1 MNFDWTV
8 LQAIREFMTCPFLDF
23 LMPKITMLGN
33 SGAIWLLTA
42 GGLLCTKKYRKQGAF
57 LLMGLLV
64 GAIVGNVFLKN
75 MVARPRPC
83 WLDPSVQLLIAVP
96 KDYSF
101 PSGHTLASVIS
112 ATILTAMKVKFRG
125 GCRLAGGIDRIF
137 AAVSVCAFSERCFNG
152 GGFGPWHWAAGG
164 SLGRQGG
171 KAAARALAENKIVVR
186 KPKRRIKLP
195 PRHFLNSLGG

>member
-8 LQAIREFMTCPFLDF
+8 LQAIREFMACPFLDF

-112 ATILTAMKVKFRG
+112 ATILTAMKVKFG
-125 GCRLAGGIDRIF
+125 A
-137 AAVSVCAFSERCFNG
+137 AAVWLAALIGFSRLYLYVHF
-152 GGFGPWHWAAGG
+152 P
-164 SLGRQGG
+164 SDVLT
-171 KAAARALAENKIVVR
+171 AAALGLGIGLLVVR
-186 KPKRRIKLP
+186 CGGRAEKLLRGHWPKTGL
-195 PRHFLNSLGG
+195 L

>member
-8 LQAIREFMTCPFLDF
+8 LQAIREVMTCPFLDF

-83 WLDPSVQLLIAVP
+83 WLNPSVQLLIAVP

-112 ATILTAMKVKFRG
+112 ATIMTAMKVKFG
-125 GCRLAGGIDRIF
+125 A
-137 AAVSVCAFSERCFNG
+137 AAVWLAALIGFSRLYLYVHF
-152 GGFGPWHWAAGG
+152 PSDVLTAAV
-164 SLGRQGG
+164 LGLGIG
-171 KAAARALAENKIVVR
+171 LLVVR
-186 KPKRRIKLP
+186 WGGRAEKLLRGHWPKTGL
-195 PRHFLNSLGG
+195 L

>member
-64 GAIVGNVFLKN
+64 GAIRGKCVLEKYGCPPAPV
-75 MVARPRPC
+75 
-83 WLDPSVQLLIAVP
+83 
-96 KDYSF
+96 
-101 PSGHTLASVIS
+101 LA
-112 ATILTAMKVKFRG
+112 
-125 GCRLAGGIDRIF
+125 
-137 AAVSVCAFSERCFNG
+137 
-152 GGFGPWHWAAGG
+152 
-164 SLGRQGG
+164 
-171 KAAARALAENKIVVR
+171 
-186 KPKRRIKLP
+186 
-195 PRHFLNSLGG
+195 

>member
-83 WLDPSVQLLIAVP
+83 WLDPSV
-96 KDYSF
+96 
-101 PSGHTLASVIS
+101 
-112 ATILTAMKVKFRG
+112 
-125 GCRLAGGIDRIF
+125 
-137 AAVSVCAFSERCFNG
+137 
-152 GGFGPWHWAAGG
+152 
-164 SLGRQGG
+164 
-171 KAAARALAENKIVVR
+171 
-186 KPKRRIKLP
+186 
-195 PRHFLNSLGG
+195 